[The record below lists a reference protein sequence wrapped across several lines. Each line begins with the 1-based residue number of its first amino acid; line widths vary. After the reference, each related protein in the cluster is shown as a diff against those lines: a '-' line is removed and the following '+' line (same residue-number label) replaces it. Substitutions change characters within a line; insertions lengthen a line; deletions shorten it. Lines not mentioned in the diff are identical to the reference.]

1 LLGGGWAFSI
11 GSMTQ
16 DRPPEIPESQT
27 EVSDLIGQF
36 LIAMPHM
43 RDENFAR
50 TVVFLCA
57 YGEDGAMGIIVNR
70 KADGIDFDELLDQIS
85 IEIDTENGTEQERLA
100 QIPVHN
106 GGPVETG
113 RGFVLHSQDYLQ
125 RESVQVTDAI
135 AMTASVEILRS
146 IAEGKGPRNRLLA
159 LGYAG
164 WSPGQ
169 LESEIQANGWLVTPA
184 EEDIL
189 FGPDLDAKWTQA
201 LKSMGVNP
209 AALSGSAGRA

>member
-1 LLGGGWAFSI
+1 
-11 GSMTQ
+11 MTQ
-16 DRPPEIPESQT
+16 DRPPEIPKSQT

>member
-1 LLGGGWAFSI
+1 
-11 GSMTQ
+11 MTQ

-209 AALSGSAGRA
+209 AALSGSVGRA

>member
-1 LLGGGWAFSI
+1 
-11 GSMTQ
+11 MTQ